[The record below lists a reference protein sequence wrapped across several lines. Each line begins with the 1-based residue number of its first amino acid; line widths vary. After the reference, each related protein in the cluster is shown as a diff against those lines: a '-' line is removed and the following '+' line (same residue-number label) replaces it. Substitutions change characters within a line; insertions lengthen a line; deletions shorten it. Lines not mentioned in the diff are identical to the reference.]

1 MLFGRPA
8 NLIVGTFQIVFG
20 AIVVI
25 LAALVPPIIIP
36 ALVVAAIGA
45 AFGAIVA
52 LIANQPPTLSAGDT
66 YKISTPT
73 GQPNYEATVA
83 TPPAATKPT
92 VDPDAKA

>member
-1 MLFGRPA
+1 MIFGRPA

-20 AIVVI
+20 AVVVV

-52 LIANQPPTLSAGDT
+52 LIANQPPTLNPGDT
-66 YKISTPT
+66 ISVRTPA
-73 GQPNYEATVA
+73 GQPNYQTTIA
-83 TPPAATKPT
+83 TPPAQDPPPVP
-92 VDPDAKA
+92 VDGK